1 MLRIIPKEEKYFEL
15 FNQMASQIIEG
26 AALLKRLFE
35 DFGNYTQYADQIKQV
50 EHKCDEITHDIV
62 RRLNQTFITPI
73 DREDIHS
80 LSGKLDDIIDDI
92 DYVARRTVL
101 YHIDAPTTYAVQLS
115 DILVKLGAKIQSA
128 VSQLGK
134 GYKGVL
140 DDCISIHDL
149 ENKGDAIHHAA
160 VEELFRIEKDPIK
173 VLKWKELYEKLE
185 RSIDRC
191 EDAANVLEAIV
202 LKNA

>member
-15 FNQMASQIIEG
+15 FNQMASEITEG
-26 AALLKRLFE
+26 AKLLKRLFE
-35 DFGNYTQYADQIKQV
+35 DFDNYTQYADQIKQI
-50 EHKCDEITHDIV
+50 EHKCDDITHDIV

-101 YHIDAPTTYAVQLS
+101 YHIDSPTSYAAQLS
-115 DILVKLGAKIQSA
+115 EILVKLGGKIQSA

-140 DDCISIHDL
+140 EDCIAIHDL

-160 VEELFRIEKDPIK
+160 VEELFRTEKDPIRL
-173 VLKWKELYEKLE
+173 LKWKELYEKLE